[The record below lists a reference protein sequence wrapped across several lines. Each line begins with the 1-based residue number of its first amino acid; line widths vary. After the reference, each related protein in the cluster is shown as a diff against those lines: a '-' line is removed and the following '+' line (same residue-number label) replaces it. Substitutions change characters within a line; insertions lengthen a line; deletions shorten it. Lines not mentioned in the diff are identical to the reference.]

1 MKIPSSEHFSSHD
14 DIPLFVSLDCP
25 DVEYETDCL
34 PDEVK
39 CDCECSC
46 IPKSKVCDGINDCCG
61 KFTAKKLWCIDT
73 AKNSIDEQNCPTTCQ
88 DGKFKLVHVLLCDI
102 FIHYFGMISR

>member
-1 MKIPSSEHFSSHD
+1 MFFFSYISSHD
-14 DIPLFVSLDCP
+14 VTFFSDCP

-61 KFTAKKLWCIDT
+61 KFTVQNFCIDT
-73 AKNSIDEQNCPTTCQ
+73 AKNSKDEQNCPTTCQ
-88 DGKFKLVHVLLCDI
+88 DGKFTNVLDI
-102 FIHYFGMISR
+102 FFSFNY

>member
-1 MKIPSSEHFSSHD
+1 MMLLFFS
-14 DIPLFVSLDCP
+14 DCP
-25 DVEYETDCL
+25 DVEYETDCS

-88 DGKFKLVHVLLCDI
+88 DGKFNNVLDTIKSLTRLV
-102 FIHYFGMISR
+102 